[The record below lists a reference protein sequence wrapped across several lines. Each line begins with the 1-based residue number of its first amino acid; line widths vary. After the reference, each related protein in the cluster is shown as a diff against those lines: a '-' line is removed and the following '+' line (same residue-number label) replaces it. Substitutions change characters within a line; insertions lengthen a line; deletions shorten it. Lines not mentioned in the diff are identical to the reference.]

1 MKSFEEASNSTRT
14 TGKISSRMGTRSQA
28 KHSGLK
34 WEPSSNKEKGQDAK
48 KQGERVD
55 NKLDMS
61 PISKA
66 VVPKITV
73 TSRQDPPITR
83 ELRKRTVQ
91 RSKVKSPIC
100 QLKVIRRREKV
111 MLADTRGEKMPKGSN
126 ILEED
131 LASKA
136 KGKTPRTRM
145 EELVQQ
151 VFLFKHFRPRK
162 PSHIMTI
169 HWASIISFENLL
181 HLFRARKKTQKS

>member
-1 MKSFEEASNSTRT
+1 
-14 TGKISSRMGTRSQA
+14 MGTRSQA

-34 WEPSSNKEKGQDAK
+34 WNNEKGQEAK

-55 NKLDMS
+55 KELDMS

-66 VVPKITV
+66 VVLKVSV
-73 TSRQDPPITR
+73 TSRQDPSNTR

-100 QLKVIRRREKV
+100 QLKVSRRREKV
-111 MLADTRGEKMPKGSN
+111 MLADTCGKEKMPQGSN
-126 ILEED
+126 IPEEGF
-131 LASKA
+131 ASKT

-151 VFLFKHFRPRK
+151 VFLF
-162 PSHIMTI
+162 
-169 HWASIISFENLL
+169 N
-181 HLFRARKKTQKS
+181 HLRS

>member
-14 TGKISSRMGTRSQA
+14 VGKTSSRMGTRSQA

-34 WEPSSNKEKGQDAK
+34 WESSRNNDKGQDAK
-48 KQGERVD
+48 IQGERVD

-66 VVPKITV
+66 VVPKVSV
-73 TSRQDPPITR
+73 TSRQDPSNTR

-100 QLKVIRRREKV
+100 QLKVNRKKEKV
-111 MLADTRGEKMPKGSN
+111 MLGDTCGKEKSQGSN
-126 ILEED
+126 ILEEENF
-131 LASKA
+131 SK
-136 KGKTPRTRM
+136 KIGKTLRTRT

-151 VFLFKHFRPRK
+151 VFLF
-162 PSHIMTI
+162 
-169 HWASIISFENLL
+169 
-181 HLFRARKKTQKS
+181 